1 MIMLS
6 NSERQVA
13 ELDFFDRLF
22 AQVSPSASKCK
33 THNFTKQIKSVNY
46 EFEELDTRRVQMTG
60 YGKGINPR
68 DFILLTE
75 ERIRYRVEAID
86 YYSDPANL
94 WTALLFRCSAE

>member
-1 MIMLS
+1 MFTNL
-6 NSERQVA
+6 ERQVA
-13 ELDFFDRLF
+13 ELNFFDKLF
-22 AQVSPSASKCK
+22 AQVSPASPKSR

-46 EFEELDTRRVQMTG
+46 EFEELDARRGQMTG
-60 YGKGINPR
+60 CGKGINPR